1 MPANTTTRRLT
12 CIVCPRGCE
21 LTVTLTKTDGTR
33 TVESVTGNLCPR
45 GMTYAIDECTHPTR
59 TLTTTVRT
67 TDGGVVAV
75 KTETPI
81 PKESLFTAMA
91 AVNALIV
98 PTPVHVGDVLAENI
112 AGSRLVAT
120 GEHS

>member
-1 MPANTTTRRLT
+1 MPATHPTRTLT

-21 LTVTLTKTDGTR
+21 LTVALTEADGTR

-45 GMTYAIDECTHPTR
+45 GKNYAIDECTHPTR

-67 TDGGVVAV
+67 SDGGMVAV

-81 PKESLFTAMA
+81 PKEALFAAMA

-98 PTPVHVGDVLAENI
+98 PTPVRVGDVLAENI

-120 GEHS
+120 QEHP

>member
-1 MPANTTTRRLT
+1 MPATRKTRTLT

-21 LTVTLTKTDGTR
+21 LTVTLPEADGTR
-33 TVESVTGNLCPR
+33 IVESVAGNLCPR
-45 GMTYAIDECTHPTR
+45 GKAYAIDECTHPTR

-81 PKESLFTAMA
+81 PKEALLAAMT
-91 AVNALIV
+91 AVNALTV
-98 PTPVHVGDVLAENI
+98 PIPVHVGDILAEDI

-120 GEHS
+120 RAYP